1 MNRNL
6 VFYIVV
12 VAIFGSLLWLVFQ
25 QGAKLNVVESHTT
38 VVGETNE
45 AASAESTDRATTSH
59 PGMFVSFIKSLSA
72 NLQHPLSLL
81 LIQIVVIILLS
92 RLLASLVGKIGQPMV
107 IGEIIAGILLGPSL
121 LGHFW
126 PSVSEF
132 IFRPASLPNLNFL
145 SQLGLILFM
154 FIIGLELD
162 VQLLKH
168 RAHTA
173 VVVSHASIIIPFTMG
188 VSLAYFLYTQ
198 YAPAHISFLAFGL
211 FMGIAMSI
219 TAFPVLARILHE
231 RGLTKTPLGSLA
243 ITCAAADDVTAWCLL
258 AAVIAIVQAGS
269 FLSAVFTVFL
279 SLVYV
284 IIMLKLVRPWLER
297 LEAQHASTDSLNRM
311 FAVIAFVILF
321 LSALT
326 TEVIGIHALFGAFL
340 AGASMPSHAGFRKLM
355 ASRIE
360 DVSLVILLPLFFA
373 FTGLKTQIGL
383 LNDGMSW
390 LVCGLIIL
398 VAVAG
403 KFGGSLLA
411 AKFTGQSWSDSFAI
425 GALMNTR
432 GLMELIVLNI
442 GYDLGVLSPK
452 VFTMM
457 VLMALVTTFMT
468 APALYWIERFRWK
481 LESMTAKSLPERL

>member
-6 VFYIVV
+6 IFYFLVI
-12 VAIFGSLLWLVFQ
+12 AIFGALMWLVFN
-25 QGAKLNVVESHTT
+25 QGAKLEVIQSAQT
-38 VVGETNE
+38 VAGETQE
-45 AASAESTDRATTSH
+45 VASASNSEVPASAHESAILVYFR
-59 PGMFVSFIKSLSA
+59 SLLQ
-72 NLQHPLSLL
+72 NLEHPLSLL
-81 LIQIVVIILLS
+81 LIQIIVIVIS
-92 RLLASLVGKIGQPMV
+92 SKLLASLVSKIGQPVV
-107 IGEIIAGILLGPSL
+107 IGEVIAGIMLGPSI
-121 LGHFW
+121 LGYFW
-126 PSVSEF
+126 PGVSQF
-132 IFRPASLPNLNFL
+132 IFQPASLPNLNFL

-162 VQLLKH
+162 IQLLK
-168 RAHTA
+168 RKAHTA
-173 VVVSHASIIIPFTMG
+173 VVVSHASIIIPFAMG
-188 VSLAYFLYTQ
+188 VSLAYLLYERF
-198 YAPAHISFLAFGL
+198 APPHISFLAFGL

-231 RGLTKTPLGSLA
+231 RGLTKTPLGNLA
-243 ITCAAADDVTAWCLL
+243 ITCAAADDVTAWCIL
-258 AAVIAIVQAGS
+258 AAVIAIVQAGTV
-269 FLSAVFTVFL
+269 LSAVFTVLL

-284 IIMLKLVRPWLER
+284 YIMLKLVRPWLER
-297 LEAQHASTDSLNRM
+297 LETQYAGGESINKT
-311 FAVIAFVILF
+311 FAVISFVILF

-340 AGASMPSHAGFRKLM
+340 AGASMPAQASFRKLL

-360 DVSLVILLPLFFA
+360 DVSVVILLPLFFA

-383 LNDGMSW
+383 LNDGANW

-411 AKFTGQSWSDSFAI
+411 ARFTGQSWLDSFAI

-432 GLMELIVLNI
+432 GLVELIVLNI
-442 GYDLGVLSPK
+442 GYDLGVLSPT

-468 APALYWIERFRWK
+468 CPALSWIERIRWK
-481 LESMTAKSLPERL
+481 QEAMGVKSLPERL

>member
-1 MNRNL
+1 MRRNFT
-6 VFYIVV
+6 FYILTIV
-12 VAIFGSLLWLVFQ
+12 IFGSLLWLVFN
-25 QGAKLNVVESHTT
+25 QGAKLDVIQSHPT
-38 VVGETNE
+38 VAAETNE
-45 AASAESTDRATTSH
+45 AASVDNYAVAPTAQLGAVVTFLR
-59 PGMFVSFIKSLSA
+59 SLSE
-72 NLQHPLSLL
+72 NLGHPLSLL
-81 LIQIVVIILLS
+81 LIQIVVIVLLS
-92 RLLASLVGKIGQPMV
+92 RLLASLVSKIGQPMV

-121 LGHFW
+121 LGHFL
-126 PSVSEF
+126 PGVSEF
-132 IFRPASLPNLNFL
+132 IFQAESLPNLNFL

-162 VQLLKH
+162 IQLLKH

-188 VSLAYFLYTQ
+188 VGLAYFLYARF
-198 YAPAHISFLAFGL
+198 APPHISFLAFGL

-243 ITCAAADDVTAWCLL
+243 LTCAAADDVTAWCLL

-279 SLVYV
+279 SVLYV
-284 IIMLKLVRPWLER
+284 IAMLKFVRPWLQR
-297 LEAQHASTDSLNRM
+297 LEIQYASAESLNRT
-311 FAVIAFVILF
+311 FAVVIFVVLF

-340 AGASMPSHAGFRKLM
+340 AGASMPAHAGFRKLL

-383 LNDGMSW
+383 LNDGMTW
-390 LVCGLIIL
+390 LICGLIIT

-411 AKFTGQSWSDSFAI
+411 ARITGQSWSDSLAI

-442 GYDLGVLSPK
+442 GYDLGVLSPT

>member
-6 VFYIVV
+6 IFYILLIAV
-12 VAIFGSLLWLVFQ
+12 FGSLMWFVFN
-25 QGAKLNVVESHTT
+25 QGAKIEVIQPAQT
-38 VVGETNE
+38 
-45 AASAESTDRATTSH
+45 SAREIDATTSAEN
-59 PGMFVSFIKSLSA
+59 PEIEATARESVVVMFLQNLSQ
-72 NLQHPLSLL
+72 NLGQPLSLL
-81 LIQIVVIILLS
+81 LIQIIIIVIS
-92 RLLASLVGKIGQPMV
+92 SKLLASLVSKIGQPLV
-107 IGEIIAGILLGPSL
+107 IGEIIAGILLGPSV
-121 LGHFW
+121 LGFFW
-126 PSVSEF
+126 PELSQFVF
-132 IFRPASLPNLNFL
+132 QPDSLPNLNFL

-162 VQLLKH
+162 IQLLKH
-168 RAHTA
+168 KAHTA
-173 VVVSHASIIIPFTMG
+173 IVVSHASIIIPFTMG
-188 VSLAYFLYTQ
+188 VSLAYFLYATF
-198 YAPAHISFLAFGL
+198 APAHISFLAFGL

-231 RGLTKTPLGSLA
+231 RCLTKTSLGSLA
-243 ITCAAADDVTAWCLL
+243 LTCAAADDVTAWCIL

-269 FLSAVFTVFL
+269 VINALFTVVL
-279 SLVYV
+279 SVVYV
-284 IIMLKLVRPWLER
+284 IAMLKLVRPWLER
-297 LEAQHASTDSLNRM
+297 LEAKYASSEGLNKT
-311 FAVIAFVILF
+311 FAAVAFIVMF

-340 AGASMPSHAGFRKLM
+340 AGVSMPTPVHFRKFL

-383 LNDGMSW
+383 LNKGSAW

-403 KFGGSLLA
+403 KFGGSLFA
-411 AKFTGQSWSDSFAI
+411 AKFTGLSWSDSFAI

-442 GYDLGVLSPK
+442 GYDLGVLSPTI
-452 VFTMM
+452 FTMM

-468 APALYWIERFRWK
+468 SPLLSAIEHLKLKQALTGVNPV
-481 LESMTAKSLPERL
+481 LDQL